1 MGSLADVMSV
11 SVSVEHLS
19 KKFRVFHE
27 RNRYLKTSLL
37 RGRRA
42 RWEDFWALRDVS
54 FEVHKGEAFG
64 IVGHNGSGKS
74 TMLKCL
80 AGILVPDEGHL
91 SVNGSMSALLEL
103 GAGFH
108 ADLSGRENIFLN
120 GAILGM
126 HRKELIRRFDEIV
139 EFAGLEEF
147 IDQPVRNYSTGMTVR
162 LGFAVAINVE
172 PDVLIIDEVLAVGDA
187 EFQAKCR
194 DKITEFRSA
203 GKTIVLVTHGLAD
216 VLTLCD
222 SALWLDHGLT
232 RQLGDP
238 SAIVDAYTGVA
249 REGRKAEQ
257 AKGTRWGSGEARL
270 VGLELL
276 DESAQPVSFGRTGEA
291 LTFRLHY
298 VAYQPLENVVFGI
311 GVDHQNG
318 QHITGTNTRRH
329 GRPIPMIDGS
339 GHVDYT
345 IDHLTLLEGTYEL
358 SAAIADWT
366 EAHDYDHWQHGL
378 RFDVLPSTIHEEG
391 YVSLSGQWRLEQ
403 AQPERSTRRVDAR

>member
-1 MGSLADVMSV
+1 MSV

-27 RNRYLKTSLL
+27 RNRYLKSSIL

-42 RWEDFWALRDVS
+42 KWEDFWALRDVS
-54 FEVHKGEAFG
+54 FEVHEGQAFG

-80 AGILVPDEGHL
+80 AGILVPDEG
-91 SVNGSMSALLEL
+91 SVAVRGSMSALLEL

-108 ADLSGRENIFLN
+108 ADLSGRENVFLN

-126 HRKELIRRFDEIV
+126 PRKELTRRFEEIV
-139 EFAGLEEF
+139 AFAGLEGF

-162 LGFAVAINVE
+162 LGFAIAINVD

-194 DKITEFRSA
+194 DKISEFRTA

-216 VLTLCD
+216 VLSLCD
-222 SALWLDHGLT
+222 DALWLDHGLT

-238 SAIVDAYTGVA
+238 AAIVDEYTGVA

-257 AKGTRWGSGEARL
+257 TKGTRWGTGEARF
-270 VGLELL
+270 VRLELL
-276 DESAQPVSFGRTGEA
+276 DGDGKPVSFGRSGEP

-298 VAYQPLENVVFGI
+298 VAYQPLNDVVFGI

-318 QHITGTNTRRH
+318 QHLTGTNTRRH
-329 GRPIPMIDGS
+329 GRTIPLIDGR

-345 IDHLTLLEGTYEL
+345 IDDLSLLEGTYEL

-391 YVSLSGQWRLEQ
+391 YLSLSGRWRLEHT
-403 AQPERSTRRVDAR
+403 QPERSTDRVDAR